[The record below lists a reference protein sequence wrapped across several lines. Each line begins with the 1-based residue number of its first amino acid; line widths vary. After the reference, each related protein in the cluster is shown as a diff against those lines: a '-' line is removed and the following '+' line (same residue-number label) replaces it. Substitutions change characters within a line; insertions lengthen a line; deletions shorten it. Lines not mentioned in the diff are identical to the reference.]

1 MSDLNRVVLCLE
13 KIRSKNLSQNPDNL
27 KQFLMKDFNYEC
39 EEAMKL
45 IDEAINT
52 NIKSITFNG
61 KVAYR
66 IIKSDSIV
74 EDTVII
80 PETEEVGFQ
89 TEQIDETVVME
100 DTQPNQYDQQSNTN
114 VLHIIEK
121 LQSYSEAFEKRFV
134 KIEDHL
140 IGLSYATSANRST
153 DPGNLTQNFFYT
165 NLLKNRISELEKQI
179 ADKNA
184 TIDFLS
190 TQITSKPP
198 VTQSNYRNDFNKE
211 DKHKSNS
218 IQTPLEKPKERE
230 TKDVIVI
237 GDSMLNNINS
247 RGLLKSKKVEVLN
260 FSGATSVDIVD
271 KMDVILGDKPKSI
284 IVHVGTNDLTNDVN
298 LLNNVK
304 KIVNKTKKKSPN
316 TKLCFSD
323 TIIRTDKKTLEK
335 PRVDTDA
342 RLKNFCKQK
351 NLDLIVNNNLK
362 ENHLAQKKLRLNR
375 KGDSIFAK
383 NLIDFIE
390 GN

>member
-13 KIRSKNLSQNPDNL
+13 KIRSKNLGQNPDNL
-27 KQFLMKDFNYEC
+27 KKFLMKDFNYEC

-52 NIKSITFNG
+52 NIIKSITFNG

-80 PETEEVGFQ
+80 PETEEVGSQ
-89 TEQIDETVVME
+89 TEQIDETVAME
-100 DTQPNQYDQQSNTN
+100 DTQSNWYDQQSNTN

-121 LQSYSEAFEKRFV
+121 LQSSFEAVEKRFA

-140 IGLSYATSANRST
+140 IGLSYPTSANLS
-153 DPGNLTQNFFYT
+153 PGNLTQNFFYT

-184 TIDFLS
+184 IIDFLS
-190 TQITSKPP
+190 TQITSKSP

-218 IQTPLEKPKERE
+218 IETSLEKSKERE
-230 TKDVIVI
+230 TKDVIVV
-237 GDSMLNNINS
+237 GDSTLNNINS
-247 RGLLKSKKVEVLN
+247 RGLSKSKKVEVLN

-271 KMDVILGDKPKSI
+271 KMDVILDHKPKSI
-284 IVHVGTNDLTNDVN
+284 IVHVDTNDLTNDVN

-304 KIVNKTKKKSPN
+304 KIVNKKKKKSPN

-323 TIIRTDKKTLEK
+323 IIIRTDKKNLGK
-335 PRVDTDA
+335 PRVDTNA

-351 NLDLIVNNNLK
+351 NFDLIVNSNLK
-362 ENHLAQKKLRLNR
+362 ENHLAKR
-375 KGDSIFAK
+375 SYI
-383 NLIDFIE
+383 
-390 GN
+390 

>member
-1 MSDLNRVVLCLE
+1 MSDLNRVLLCLE
-13 KIRSKNLSQNPDNL
+13 KISSKNLGQNPDNL

-80 PETEEVGFQ
+80 PETEEVGSQ

-100 DTQPNQYDQQSNTN
+100 DTPSNRYDQQSNTN

-121 LQSYSEAFEKRFV
+121 LQSSFEAVEKRFV

-140 IGLSYATSANRST
+140 IGLSYPTSANPST
-153 DPGNLTQNFFYT
+153 DPGNLTQNFFCT

-184 TIDFLS
+184 IIDFLS

-198 VTQSNYRNDFNKE
+198 VTQSNYRNDFDKE

-218 IQTPLEKPKERE
+218 IETPLEKSKERE

-247 RGLLKSKKVEVLN
+247 RGLSKSKKVEVLN

-271 KMDVILGDKPKSI
+271 KMDVILDDKPKSI
-284 IVHVGTNDLTNDVN
+284 IVHVRTNDLTNDVN

-304 KIVNKTKKKSPN
+304 KVVNKTKKKSPN
-316 TKLCFSD
+316 TKSCFSD
-323 TIIRTDKKTLEK
+323 IIIRTDTKT
-335 PRVDTDA
+335 
-342 RLKNFCKQK
+342 
-351 NLDLIVNNNLK
+351 
-362 ENHLAQKKLRLNR
+362 
-375 KGDSIFAK
+375 
-383 NLIDFIE
+383 
-390 GN
+390 